1 MNFFDF
7 LFYFVSGIIIISA
20 STAVFSIRVE
30 TAFKAVLS
38 AMAAITIIF
47 FLLSADYTAVLYL
60 LIFVL
65 GTGSLLLFTFIKSG
79 NLKTNI
85 EHGGTLTATIISAI
99 FTALLFGSL
108 ISSKWKEIPADKPG
122 LNAGEI
128 SGLIQSEYLLPLII
142 TTIIIFVGLLGSSY
156 LTRKN

>member
-20 STAVFSIRVE
+20 CTAVFSVRVE
-30 TAFKAVLS
+30 TAFKAVMGT
-38 AMAAITIIF
+38 MAVITIIF
-47 FLLSADYTAVLYL
+47 FLLGTDYIAILYL

-65 GTGSLLLFTFIKSG
+65 GTGSLLLFAFIKSG
-79 NLKTNI
+79 NLKISI
-85 EHGGTLTATIISAI
+85 EHGGTLNATIISAI

-108 ISSKWKEIPADKPG
+108 IANKWKEIPADKPG
-122 LNAGEI
+122 LSVGEI